1 MGGVMDAARR
11 FDVSEFLDRSAIGAH
26 RLLIFSLC
34 TLVMVVDGYDVFV
47 VGFVVPALAKS
58 FGVSPHAIVSVFV
71 LQTIALGIGAYAV
84 APFADWIGRRKLVLI
99 CTTLFGILTL
109 LSTRSTSVGEL
120 SIYRFVA
127 SLFFGGVV
135 PNLVAISSEY
145 GAQRQRAALVMI
157 LFIGYT
163 IGAGGGGYLAALV
176 VSHYGWQGAF
186 WMGGLT
192 PLVFVVI
199 LYFWLPESIKFL
211 VLRDRNAEVADQLR
225 RIDPKVDLATTAGFT
240 IREEKSGSMPVIALF
255 RQGRAV
261 ATVALWL
268 SDAMNLFVLT
278 FIAAWAPTFLHA
290 FSGAGAEQAAG
301 VAALFSL
308 GGIISPLILGMF
320 MNRYSASRALAVNYV
335 LGALA
340 VMLMGLV
347 AHSVAL
353 SALGIFLA
361 GLFII
366 GGQGGINALAAML
379 YPTEMRATG
388 IGWALGA
395 GRVGSVFG
403 PALGGFVLENHWSA
417 GSIFVVAAIPLVVAA
432 VATICVRF
440 SVYVDPAASAV
451 PRPTA
456 LGSH

>member
-1 MGGVMDAARR
+1 MSAARP
-11 FDVSEFLDRSAIGAH
+11 FDVSAFLDRSAVGAH
-26 RLLIFSLC
+26 RFFIFALC

-47 VGFVVPALAKS
+47 VGFVLPTLSKS
-58 FGVSPHAIVSVFV
+58 FGVSPHVITSVFV
-71 LQTIALGIGAYAV
+71 LQTIGLGLGAYAV

-99 CTTLFGILTL
+99 CTALFGLLTL
-109 LSTRSTSVGEL
+109 LSTRSSSVGEL
-120 SIYRFVA
+120 AGYRFAA

-135 PNLVAISSEY
+135 PNLVAIATEY
-145 GAQRQRAALVMI
+145 GAHRHRAQLVMI

-176 VSHYGWQGAF
+176 VARYGWQGAF

-192 PLVFVVI
+192 PLVFVGI
-199 LYFWLPESIKFL
+199 LYFWLPESIRFL
-211 VLRDRNAEVADQLR
+211 VLRNRNAEVAEQLR
-225 RIDPKVDLATTAGFT
+225 RIDPGIDLPTTSDFT
-240 IREEKSGSMPVIALF
+240 IQEEKSGSMPVIALF

-278 FIAAWAPTFLHA
+278 FIAAWAPTFLHI

-308 GGIISPLILGMF
+308 GGIISPLILGAF
-320 MNRYSASRALAVNYV
+320 MNRYSANKPLAVNYL
-335 LGALA
+335 LGGLA
-340 VMLMGLV
+340 VILMGYV

-353 SALGIFLA
+353 SAVGIFLA

-388 IGWALGA
+388 VGWALGA

-403 PALGGFVLENHWSA
+403 PALGGFMLASHWEIR
-417 GSIFVVAAIPLVVAA
+417 SIYLVAAIPLAVAA
-432 VATICVRF
+432 IATICVRF
-440 SVYVDPAASAV
+440 SVYGDAPASAAQSKA
-451 PRPTA
+451 A
-456 LGSH
+456 LGNH

>member
-1 MGGVMDAARR
+1 MSTARP
-11 FDVSEFLDRSAIGAH
+11 FDVSAFLDRPAIGMH
-26 RLLIFSLC
+26 RFFIFGLC

-47 VGFVVPALAKS
+47 VGFVVPTLAKS
-58 FGVSPHAIVSVFV
+58 FGVSPHAITSVFV
-71 LQTIALGIGAYAV
+71 LQTIALGLGAYAV

-99 CTTLFGILTL
+99 CTALFGLLTL
-109 LSTRSTSVGEL
+109 LSTRSTSLAEL
-120 SIYRFVA
+120 SGYRFAA

-135 PNLVAISSEY
+135 PNLVAIASEY
-145 GAQRQRAALVMI
+145 GAHRHRAPLVMI

-163 IGAGGGGYLAALV
+163 VGAGGGGYLAALV
-176 VSHYGWQGAF
+176 VAHYGWQGAF

-192 PLVFVVI
+192 PLALVII

-211 VLRDRNAEVADQLR
+211 VLRNRNAEVADQLR
-225 RIDPKVDLATTAGFT
+225 RIDAQVDVPATAGFT
-240 IREEKSGSMPVIALF
+240 ISEERTGSIPLVALF

-278 FIAAWAPTFLHA
+278 FVAAWAPTFLHL
-290 FSGAGAEQAAG
+290 FSGIEAEQAAG
-301 VAALFSL
+301 IAALFSL
-308 GGIISPLILGMF
+308 GGIISPLILGVF
-320 MNRYSASRALAVNYV
+320 MNRYTASKALAVNYI

-340 VMLMGLV
+340 VILMGYV
-347 AHSVAL
+347 AHSVAF

-361 GLFII
+361 GWFII

-388 IGWALGA
+388 VGWALGA

-403 PALGGFVLENHWSA
+403 PVLGGFVLVNHWHPE
-417 GSIFVVAAIPLVVAA
+417 SIYWVAAVPLVLAA

-440 SVYVDPAASAV
+440 AVHGDPAQSAA
-451 PRPTA
+451 PSAAA
-456 LGSH
+456 LGSD